1 MAHLLTPAVLQP
13 YHNIM
18 LTNSSFPP
26 TDSPTHHN
34 SRWIEPPTASRSI
47 PASTPGKDPAVARD
61 QDAPPTPPASAFIFP
76 SFQYVPTIPT
86 ESTAVEAFV
95 KAFLL
100 PSRLHQ
106 SHDVLSREQKNI
118 LLRQPELQRR
128 FIGARKIDEILVL
141 ICGHGGRDARCGT
154 LGPILQAEFE
164 EKLQR
169 QNVALLHDPPVAEAV
184 EVNTAVEG
192 YVPTAR
198 VGLISHIGGHKW
210 AGNVIVYIPPS
221 FAGNPLAGKG
231 IWYGRVG
238 PEHVEGI
245 VAKTVMDGKVIK
257 ELFRGGIDQDREI
270 IRL

>member
-1 MAHLLTPAVLQP
+1 
-13 YHNIM
+13 
-18 LTNSSFPP
+18 
-26 TDSPTHHN
+26 
-34 SRWIEPPTASRSI
+34 
-47 PASTPGKDPAVARD
+47 
-61 QDAPPTPPASAFIFP
+61 
-76 SFQYVPTIPT
+76 
-86 ESTAVEAFV
+86 VEAFV

-106 SHDVLSREQKNI
+106 SHDVLSRAQKNV
-118 LLRQPELQRR
+118 LLRQPDLQRQ

-141 ICGHGGRDARCGT
+141 ICGHGGRDERCGL
-154 LGPILQAEFE
+154 LGPILKEEFE

-169 QNVALLHDPPVAEAV
+169 QNVALLKDPPVAEAV
-184 EVNTAVEG
+184 EVNTEVDG

-210 AGNVIVYIPPS
+210 AGNVIIYIPPS
-221 FAGNPLAGKG
+221 FSSNPLAGKG

-245 VAKTVMDGKVIK
+245 VAKTILDGKVIK
-257 ELFRGGIDQDREI
+257 EFFRGGIDQDREI